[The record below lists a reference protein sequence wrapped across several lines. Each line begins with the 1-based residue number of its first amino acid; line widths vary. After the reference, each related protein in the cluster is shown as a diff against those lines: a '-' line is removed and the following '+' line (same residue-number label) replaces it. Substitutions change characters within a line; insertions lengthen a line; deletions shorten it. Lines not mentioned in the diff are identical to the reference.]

1 MGAREIISNHY
12 TAEDIDVLEGL
23 EPVRKRPG
31 MYIGD
36 TGSSGLHHLVYEVVD
51 NSIDEALAGH
61 CKNIHV
67 ILHIDGGVTV
77 IDDGRGIPTDNH
89 PIYKDLSAVEI
100 VMTKLHAGGKFRKGS
115 YKVSGGLHGVG
126 VSVVNALS
134 RYFEVEVKQNE
145 KVFQQKY
152 EFGKPITPLKLIG
165 KTSKTGTRVK
175 FYPDDKIFETT
186 EFSFE
191 ILSNRLREL
200 AFLNS
205 GVRIIIEDEKL
216 GKSHKFQFKGGI
228 VEFVTFLNQNKTV
241 VHNTPIYISKSKT
254 IQKEDGSENTY
265 EVEVAIQYNDTYRE
279 NVFSFANSVNTVD
292 GGTHL
297 SGFRTALTRV
307 TNNYIKKSDLSKKFS
322 ESLTGD
328 DMKEGLTAVISIKL
342 PEPQFE
348 GQTKG
353 KLRNS
358 EVEGIVNSVI
368 NDGLATFFE
377 ENPTVAKQ
385 IILKAINA
393 AQAREAARK
402 ARALARRKGAFDAG
416 VLPGKLADCTEKDPA
431 LSELFLVEGDSAGGS
446 AKQGRDRHFQAI
458 LPLRGKVINVEKAR
472 IDKVLANEEIKTI
485 ITAFGTGIEDEFD
498 VSKARYQKLI
508 ITTDADV
515 DGAHIRTLLLT
526 FLFRQ
531 MQPLIER
538 GYVYIAQP
546 PLYKLKKGKIEQYI
560 DTEDNMNEFLI
571 DFGIKSVKCYVAKN
585 GKFVELSEDQLKR
598 LIKHLIDLEK
608 LSHTITRKG
617 ISLQEYISQIKPDT
631 NELPR
636 YLIIK
641 NGEKTFLYDED
652 ELQKFEE
659 KEKEL
664 ELEVEIE
671 EKENGGADVDDYI
684 EDESFLFDE
693 EESKTAKKFKK
704 EVEKEKPVAE
714 ESKEERQINLLEFTE
729 SDEISKILTGINK
742 FNIDVTKYRLS
753 RIDINDKPIM
763 KVDDSKKEQLIFSL
777 VDFLNSIKEI
787 GKRGVTIQRYK
798 GLGEMNHQ
806 QLWETTMNPKTRKL
820 IQVKLEDLAEAENIF
835 TVLMGDQV
843 EPRRKF
849 IQKHAP
855 EVRNL
860 DI

>member
-36 TGSSGLHHLVYEVVD
+36 TSSEGLHHLVYEVVD
-51 NSIDEALAGH
+51 NSIDEALAGY

-67 ILHIDGGVTV
+67 ILHIDGAVTV

-134 RYFEVEVKQNE
+134 KYLEVEVKQNGE
-145 KVFQQKY
+145 VYIQKY
-152 EFGKPITPLKLIG
+152 ECGKPTTPLKVIG
-165 KTSKTGTRVK
+165 KTLKTGTRVK
-175 FYPDDKIFETT
+175 FYPDNKIFETT

-191 ILSNRLREL
+191 TLSNRLREL

-205 GVRIIIEDEKL
+205 GVKIIIEDEKL
-216 GKSHKFQFKGGI
+216 GKSHKFLFKGGI
-228 VEFVTFLNQNKTV
+228 VEFVKFLNQNKSVIHT
-241 VHNTPIYISKSKT
+241 TPIYISKSKT
-254 IQKEDGSENTY
+254 IQKDDGAESTY
-265 EVEVAIQYNDTYRE
+265 DVEVAIQFNDTYRE
-279 NVFSFANSVNTVD
+279 TVFAFANSVNTVD

-307 TNNYIKKSDLSKKFS
+307 TNTYIKKSDLSKKFS
-322 ESLTGD
+322 EGLTGD
-328 DMKEGLTAVISIKL
+328 DLKEGLTAVISIKL

-358 EVEGIVNSVI
+358 EVEGIVNSIV

-377 ENPTVAKQ
+377 ENPSVAKQ
-385 IILKAINA
+385 IMLKAINA

-402 ARALARRKGAFDAG
+402 ARALARRKGALYAG

-472 IDKVLANEEIKTI
+472 IDKVLGNEEIKNL
-485 ITAFGTGIEDEFD
+485 ITAFGTGIEEEFD
-498 VSKARYQKLI
+498 INKARYQRLI
-508 ITTDADV
+508 IMTDADV

-531 MQPLIER
+531 MQPIIER

-546 PLYKLKKGKIEQYI
+546 PLYKVKKGKIEQYI
-560 DTEDNMNEFLI
+560 DTEDNINEFLI
-571 DFGIKSVKCYVAKN
+571 DLGIKSVKCFVSKN
-585 GKFVELSEDQLKR
+585 GKFTELSEDQLKK
-598 LIKHLIDLEK
+598 LIKHLLELEK

-617 ISLQEYISQIKPDT
+617 ISLQEFISQIKPDT
-631 NELPR
+631 QELPR
-636 YLIIK
+636 YMAIK
-641 NGEKTFLYDED
+641 NGVKTFLYSEE
-652 ELQKFEE
+652 ELVEFEE

-671 EKENGGADVDDYI
+671 DKEPSDAELDAFID
-684 EDESFLFDE
+684 DESFLFDE
-693 EESKTAKKFKK
+693 DKSQKIKKPKK
-704 EVEKEKPVAE
+704 EPEKVKLE
-714 ESKEERQINLLEFTE
+714 EEPKEERQANLFEFTE
-729 SDEISKILTGINK
+729 SNEITKILNGISKL
-742 FNIDVTKYRLS
+742 NIEVTKYKLPRV
-753 RIDINDKPIM
+753 DINDKPIM
-763 KVDDSKKEQLIFSL
+763 KIDDGKKEQLIFSL
-777 VDFLNSIKEI
+777 NNFLKTIKDV

-820 IQVKLEDLAEAENIF
+820 IRVKLDDLAEAEHIF